1 MTSSRER
8 AANITSSQTASI
20 EGHLIE
26 PTDEPVSSEIT
37 ITHNRTDGTLLYGVT
52 WSETRKGTQVRK
64 VLDKHHWR
72 WKRGHDAWGLL
83 GSSNHRARRWR
94 INPTVAGLRELG
106 YTVTV
111 EIDDTPRD
119 PADVERERRQD
130 DEWRAR
136 HYAEKAKKNSATA
149 EAIDSATDKDRK
161 VINNNPVLIGHHSQR
176 RHERL
181 LARLR
186 ARDEKAAEA
195 RRKASHYEQRAKTA
209 AHSTDARNSKET
221 TGNRIARLEADLRR
235 LHREGANQDEIAE
248 TADALAFWREQWA
261 AKVARREWEE
271 FGPHNVQKGGAVR
284 VSGQWRRVARVSAK
298 SVSVETGYSWTDRV
312 PWHQV
317 QRYVAPKSVGGPGN
331 SVG

>member
-1 MTSSRER
+1 MTSTRER
-8 AANITSSQTASI
+8 AANITSSDLASI

-130 DEWRAR
+130 DEWR
-136 HYAEKAKKNSATA
+136 
-149 EAIDSATDKDRK
+149 DRK
-161 VINNNPVLIGHHSQR
+161 ST
-176 RHERL
+176 RL
-181 LARLR
+181 NS
-186 ARDEKAAEA
+186 
-195 RRKASHYEQRAKTA
+195 SH
-209 AHSTDARNSKET
+209 
-221 TGNRIARLEADLRR
+221 
-235 LHREGANQDEIAE
+235 
-248 TADALAFWREQWA
+248 
-261 AKVARREWEE
+261 VAISY
-271 FGPHNVQKGGAVR
+271 AVFC
-284 VSGQWRRVARVSAK
+284 
-298 SVSVETGYSWTDRV
+298 
-312 PWHQV
+312 
-317 QRYVAPKSVGGPGN
+317 
-331 SVG
+331 